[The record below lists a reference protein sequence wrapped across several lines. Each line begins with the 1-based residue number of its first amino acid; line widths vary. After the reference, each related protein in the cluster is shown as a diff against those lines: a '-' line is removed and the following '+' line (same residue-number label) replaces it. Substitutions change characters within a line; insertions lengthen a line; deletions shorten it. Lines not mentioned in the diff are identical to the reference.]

1 MDILIVDD
9 EEIVRDTLGEY
20 LQELGY
26 EVDYAVDGTAGL
38 KAVEANS
45 YSLALVDIRLPGMDG
60 LSLLRHIRSIHP
72 EMPVIVLT
80 GHGDPSMSEEALS
93 LGATDFL
100 YKPVKLLDLDALLDR
115 LGPGLS
121 PDSR

>member
-1 MDILIVDD
+1 VHILIVDD
-9 EEIVRDTLGEY
+9 EDIVRQTLGDY

-26 EVDYAVDGTAGL
+26 QVDYAVDGSAGL
-38 KAVEANS
+38 KAVEANT

-72 EMPVIVLT
+72 EMPVIILT
-80 GHGDPSMSEEALS
+80 GHGDPSMSEEALA

-100 YKPVKLLDLDALLDR
+100 YKPIKLLDLDALLDR